1 MATAPPPPSARP
13 SHGLAVKPA
22 IGSGRRRLRWENEL
36 RGSWAS
42 RFAPFLSEVDGRAG
56 WRSQCRRRVRKA
68 LRLLRQWM
76 LAGYSRLRSVLT

>member
-42 RFAPFLSEVDGRAG
+42 WFALFLSEADGRAG
-56 WRSQCRRRVRKA
+56 LRSQCRRRGRKA

-76 LAGYSRLRSVLT
+76 LAG